1 MRQNISGGS
10 PYEPIIGFS
19 RAVRVG
25 HTVFLAGTGPVGADN
40 EDVAGQTRRIFAIA
54 EKALGEAGATLADV
68 VRTRMYLTHVE
79 DWEAVGRVHGEFF
92 GIVRPAATMV
102 VVAALLNPAWR
113 IEIEFDAVID
123 ASVPSPLV
131 PKKGFRLMPKL
142 SIRDI
147 ELANKRVFIRVD
159 FNVPLTEDG
168 STITDDTRIVATL
181 PTIEYALKHRAKV
194 ILASHLGR
202 PKGKPNPK
210 YSLRPVVDRLREL
223 LDKQVGESVNV
234 AFSPDCIGEV
244 ASEMAR
250 QLESGQVL
258 LLENLRY
265 HAEEEANDPA
275 FSKALASL
283 AEIYVNDAFGSAHRA
298 HASTEGITH
307 FLKPAV
313 AGLLMEKEITYLGKA
328 LESPEKPFVAIIG
341 GSKIS
346 GKIDVI
352 DNLLDKVD
360 TLVIV
365 GGMAYTF
372 QRALGVTTGKS
383 LVEEDKIDMAKAA
396 IEKAKAKGVNLLLP
410 VDNILADSFTPDAK
424 TQVWDTS
431 VDFPADWQGL
441 DIGPKSIAAI
451 EDVVLTARTI
461 VWNGPAGVFEFPR
474 FAVGTNAIAQ
484 AVAANKAAISIIGGG
499 DSVSAIN
506 KTGLAD
512 QITHISTGGGASL
525 EFLEGKKL
533 PGVEALTNK

>member
-1 MRQNISGGS
+1 MS
-10 PYEPIIGFS
+10 
-19 RAVRVG
+19 
-25 HTVFLAGTGPVGADN
+25 
-40 EDVAGQTRRIFAIA
+40 
-54 EKALGEAGATLADV
+54 K
-68 VRTRMYLTHVE
+68 LT
-79 DWEAVGRVHGEFF
+79 
-92 GIVRPAATMV
+92 
-102 VVAALLNPAWR
+102 
-113 IEIEFDAVID
+113 
-123 ASVPSPLV
+123 
-131 PKKGFRLMPKL
+131 
-142 SIRDI
+142 IRDI
-147 ELANKRVFIRVD
+147 DLANKRVFIRVD
-159 FNVPLTEDG
+159 FNVPLSEDG
-168 STITDDTRIVATL
+168 STITDDTRIKATL
-181 PTIEYALKHRAKV
+181 PTLKYALEHKAKL

-202 PKGKPNPK
+202 PKGKVNPK

-223 LDKQVGESVNV
+223 LNKALGEKVNV
-234 AFSPDCIGEV
+234 AFAPDCIGEE
-244 ASEMAR
+244 AITLSR

-258 LLENLRY
+258 LLENLRF

-275 FSKALASL
+275 FSQKLASL
-283 AEIYVNDAFGSAHRA
+283 AEVYVNDAFGSAHRA

-360 TLVIV
+360 TLIIV

-372 QRALGVTTGKS
+372 ERALGVSTGKS

-396 IEKAKAKGVNLLLP
+396 LDKAKAKGVNLLLP
-410 VDNILADSFTPDAK
+410 VDNILADKFDAEAK
-424 TQVWDTS
+424 TQEWDTS
-431 VDFPADWQGL
+431 VNFPADWMGL

-451 EDVVLTARTI
+451 EKVLATAKTI

-474 FAVGTNAIAQ
+474 FAVGTNAIAK
-484 AVAANKAAISIIGGG
+484 AVAANKGAISIIGGG

-533 PGVEALTNK
+533 PGVEALNDK

>member
-1 MRQNISGGS
+1 
-10 PYEPIIGFS
+10 
-19 RAVRVG
+19 
-25 HTVFLAGTGPVGADN
+25 
-40 EDVAGQTRRIFAIA
+40 
-54 EKALGEAGATLADV
+54 
-68 VRTRMYLTHVE
+68 
-79 DWEAVGRVHGEFF
+79 
-92 GIVRPAATMV
+92 
-102 VVAALLNPAWR
+102 
-113 IEIEFDAVID
+113 
-123 ASVPSPLV
+123 
-131 PKKGFRLMPKL
+131 MPKL

-147 ELANKRVFIRVD
+147 DLVNKRVFIRVD

-168 STITDDTRIVATL
+168 SAITDDTRIVATL
-181 PTIEYALKHRAKV
+181 PTIVYALRHKAKV

-223 LDKQVGESVNV
+223 LDKALGETVNV

-244 ASEMAR
+244 ATEMAR

-258 LLENLRY
+258 LLENLRF

-283 AEIYVNDAFGSAHRA
+283 AEVYINDAFGSAHRA

-307 FLKPAV
+307 FLSPAV

-372 QRALGVTTGKS
+372 QRALGVATGKS

-396 IEKAKAKGVNLLLP
+396 IDKAKAKGVKLLLP
-410 VDNILADSFTPDAK
+410 VDNILADSFSNDAK
-424 TQVWDTS
+424 TQPWDCS
-431 VDFPADWQGL
+431 VNFPADLQGL

-451 EDVVLTARTI
+451 EEMVSTARTI

-474 FAVGTNAIAQ
+474 FAMGTNA
-484 AVAANKAAISIIGGG
+484 IIGGG

-506 KTGLAD
+506 QAGVAD

-533 PGVEALTNK
+533 PGVEALTDK

>member
-1 MRQNISGGS
+1 M
-10 PYEPIIGFS
+10 
-19 RAVRVG
+19 A
-25 HTVFLAGTGPVGADN
+25 
-40 EDVAGQTRRIFAIA
+40 
-54 EKALGEAGATLADV
+54 
-68 VRTRMYLTHVE
+68 
-79 DWEAVGRVHGEFF
+79 
-92 GIVRPAATMV
+92 
-102 VVAALLNPAWR
+102 
-113 IEIEFDAVID
+113 
-123 ASVPSPLV
+123 
-131 PKKGFRLMPKL
+131 KL

-147 ELANKRVFIRVD
+147 DLANKRVFIRVD

-168 STITDDTRIVATL
+168 KIITDDTRIVATL
-181 PTIEYALKHRAKV
+181 PTIEYALRHKAKV

-202 PKGKPNPK
+202 PKGKPNAK

-223 LDKQVGESVNV
+223 LDKKLGESVNV
-234 AFSPDCIGEV
+234 AFSPDCVGEV
-244 ASEMAR
+244 AEEMAR

-258 LLENLRY
+258 LLENLRF

-275 FSKALASL
+275 FAKALASL

-307 FLKPAV
+307 DLKPSV

-352 DNLLDKVD
+352 QNLLDKVD

-372 QRALGVTTGKS
+372 YRALGVKTAKS
-383 LVEEDKIDMAKAA
+383 LVEEDKIDLAGETLA
-396 IEKAKAKGVNLLLP
+396 KAKAKGVKLLLP
-410 VDNILADSFTPDAK
+410 VDNVIADSFANDAR
-424 TQVWDTS
+424 TQDWDS
-431 VDFPADWQGL
+431 SKDFPEDWQGL
-441 DIGPKSIAAI
+441 DIGPNSVTAI
-451 EDVVLTARTI
+451 EQVVATAKTI
-461 VWNGPAGVFEFPR
+461 VWNGPAGVFEFPN
-474 FAVGTNAIAQ
+474 FAVGTNAIAR
-484 AVAANKAAISIIGGG
+484 AVAANRAATSIIGGG
-499 DSVSAIN
+499 DSVSAVN
-506 KTGLAD
+506 KAGVAG